1 MATRTQMLQESRSQ
15 SVVGMNKYLKLF
27 QDMRPPLFKACH
39 ALMKGKCHLLHLS
52 WMEKHKGSREG
63 NMKTKEEKCYR
74 FQSGLKDDIRQ
85 HLIPFEIE
93 DYSILVERDRRV
105 EIDF

>member
-15 SVVGMNKYLKLF
+15 PVVGMNKYLKLF

-63 NMKTKEEKCYR
+63 NMKTN
-74 FQSGLKDDIRQ
+74 DIRQ
-85 HLIPFEIE
+85 PLIPFKIE

>member
-15 SVVGMNKYLKLF
+15 PVVRMNKYLKLF
-27 QDMRPPLFKACH
+27 QDIKYWIACH

-52 WMEKHKGSREG
+52 WMEKHTGSREG
-63 NMKTKEEKCYR
+63 NMKIIEKKCYR
-74 FQSGLKDDIRQ
+74 FFLSGIKDDIRQ
-85 HLIPFEIE
+85 PLIPFKIE